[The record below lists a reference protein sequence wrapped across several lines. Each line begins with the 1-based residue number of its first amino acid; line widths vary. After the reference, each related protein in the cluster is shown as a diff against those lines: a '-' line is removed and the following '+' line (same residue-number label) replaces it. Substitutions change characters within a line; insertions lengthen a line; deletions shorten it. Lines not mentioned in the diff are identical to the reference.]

1 MVLLNNVVS
10 GRKPLKEQK
19 NKGNEE
25 RDIYIIYIYIFC
37 GRDSD
42 VRRERRRPWSRRGGE
57 GRGKRSA
64 PFLALGSGFQLVQA
78 VNAAISRLGKH
89 PVSSS
94 KF

>member
-25 RDIYIIYIYIFC
+25 RYIYIYIYFVEEIAAC
-37 GRDSD
+37 EGKGEGRG
-42 VRRERRRPWSRRGGE
+42 VGEEGGE
-57 GRGKRSA
+57 GRGKRPA

>member
-25 RDIYIIYIYIFC
+25 RYIYIYIYFVEEIAE
-37 GRDSD
+37 GK
-42 VRRERRRPWSRRGGE
+42 EKAAEQERGGE

-64 PFLALGSGFQLVQA
+64 PFLALGVSARASG
-78 VNAAISRLGKH
+78 
-89 PVSSS
+89 
-94 KF
+94 

>member
-1 MVLLNNVVS
+1 MVLLNNVVC
-10 GRKPLKEQK
+10 GRKPLKEEK

-25 RDIYIIYIYIFC
+25 RYIYIYFVEEITEGKGEGC
-37 GRDSD
+37 KGAGEGR
-42 VRRERRRPWSRRGGE
+42 E

>member
-1 MVLLNNVVS
+1 M
-10 GRKPLKEQK
+10 
-19 NKGNEE
+19 EE
-25 RDIYIIYIYIFC
+25 IATC
-37 GRDSD
+37 EGK
-42 VRRERRRPWSRRGGE
+42 GE
-57 GRGKRSA
+57 GRGAGEGEKEEESGPP

>member
-25 RDIYIIYIYIFC
+25 RDIYIYIFC
-37 GRDSD
+37 GRDSG

-64 PFLALGSGFQLVQA
+64 PFLALDSGFQLVQA